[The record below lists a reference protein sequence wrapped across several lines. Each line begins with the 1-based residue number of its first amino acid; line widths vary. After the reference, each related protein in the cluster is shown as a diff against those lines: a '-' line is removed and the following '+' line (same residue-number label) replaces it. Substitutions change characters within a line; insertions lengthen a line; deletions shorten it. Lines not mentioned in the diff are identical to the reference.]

1 MSAKGGMS
9 LESYFM
15 GEALQEA
22 QKAFN
27 LKEVPIGAVVVK
39 DGIIVGRGHNLRET
53 AKDPTAH
60 AEMIAIRE
68 ASKTLGGWRLMD
80 CDLYVTIEPC
90 PMCAGAIMLS
100 RIKRLIIGAMDPKG
114 GAAGSLLSIPEDE
127 RFNHQTEII
136 QGIREEE
143 CSSIMKDFFREL
155 RKSK

>member
-1 MSAKGGMS
+1 MS

>member
-1 MSAKGGMS
+1 M
-9 LESYFM
+9 EEFM
-15 GEALQEA
+15 KEALIEA
-22 QKAFN
+22 QKALA

-39 DGIIVGRGHNLRET
+39 NGVIVGRGYNLRET

-60 AEMIAIRE
+60 AEIIAIRE

-100 RIKRLIIGAMDPKG
+100 RIKRLIIGAMDAKG

-127 RFNHQTEII
+127 RFNHKTEII
-136 QGIREEE
+136 TGVLEEE
-143 CSSIMKDFFREL
+143 CSQIMKDFFREL
-155 RKSK
+155 RNRNK